1 MLLIPFEQLRTELD
15 SIWKA
20 REAHYIYTGK
30 TLEPLGVNKRDDLK
44 LLVYNISFEN
54 KILKRP
60 SREAPNNS
68 MCSSELSQKV
78 FYALEASLV
87 NLELP

>member
-1 MLLIPFEQLRTELD
+1 MCVNSFHIT
-15 SIWKA
+15 A
-20 REAHYIYTGK
+20 CYNNNNNIYRGSPTRQGGFQWG
-30 TLEPLGVNKRDDLK
+30 PHN
-44 LLVYNISFEN
+44 NISFEN

-78 FYALEASLV
+78 FYDLEASLV